1 MKIKYIIFYTFL
13 FFQSCNDE
21 TELLSEVE
29 TFEDPISVLSKTA
42 KDSILKNNTN
52 LPDRYLDTLKLKDLG
67 VTYSKIESNKYHERW
82 KLKFTDTKTESKE
95 ISTIIY
101 QYSTMIRDNKKNILF
116 QLDSIIINLK
126 GYTQSFGFEEY
137 GQYFFSYNDLI
148 RPDVQFSDYN
158 FDKIIDFSVLS
169 GSSGVTN
176 EVRDYFIYNP
186 ITKYFNKPFS
196 IANARFDESDKLV
209 FSSWNM
215 SAVESHI
222 DTSKFNERGE
232 LIKF

>member
-52 LPDRYLDTLKLKDLG
+52 LPDRYLDTIELKALG

-137 GQYFFSYNDLI
+137 GQYFF
-148 RPDVQFSDYN
+148 
-158 FDKIIDFSVLS
+158 
-169 GSSGVTN
+169 
-176 EVRDYFIYNP
+176 FIQ
-186 ITKYFNKPFS
+186 
-196 IANARFDESDKLV
+196 
-209 FSSWNM
+209 
-215 SAVESHI
+215 
-222 DTSKFNERGE
+222 
-232 LIKF
+232 